1 MTVPEANKSTGGRP
15 SDFKPEFTAEVERLC
30 KLGMVD
36 TDLAMYFGKSRST
49 ISNWKRAH
57 PEFFEALSRG
67 KHKADLTVAAK
78 LFESATGHEYHE
90 EHAFKLKRETI
101 RPDSTRVVEEYVEKV
116 LLLKQRP
123 GDVTAQIFWLK
134 NRRPDL
140 WRDVKKIESEHK
152 VDISVRGREALEE
165 LKKDGFVV
173 LEGEYNIVGLLPEGA
188 DGQPIQPSD
197 TEDTL
202 QRIIEE

>member
-1 MTVPEANKSTGGRP
+1 MTAPEANKSTGGRP

-36 TDLAMYFGKSRST
+36 SDLAMYFGKSRST

-67 KHKADLTVAAK
+67 KHKADLEVAAELHK
-78 LFESATGHEYHE
+78 NAAGYEYHE
-90 EHAFKLKRETI
+90 EHAFKLKRTTEY
-101 RPDSTRVVEEYVEKV
+101 PDGRKVTEEYVEIVK
-116 LLLKQRP
+116 LLRWHP

-140 WRDVKKIESEHK
+140 WRDVKKIDSEQK

-165 LKKDGFVV
+165 LKRDGFVL
-173 LEGEYNIVGLLPEGA
+173 LEGEYNIVGLLPEGK